1 MKHLFLFAAFSALF
15 PLFLHAADPNP
26 EQDPVLLKAKLAILE
41 ADRAKT
47 MNELTDL
54 RMKHIRS
61 DKNLKRMHDN
71 IMVLHRNLALALD
84 SKKDVR
90 DLNDKLLRLD
100 SEIRSAR
107 TVFNQTTAT
116 QAEKK

>member
-1 MKHLFLFAAFSALF
+1 
-15 PLFLHAADPNP
+15 
-26 EQDPVLLKAKLAILE
+26 
-41 ADRAKT
+41 
-47 MNELTDL
+47 
-54 RMKHIRS
+54 
-61 DKNLKRMHDN
+61 MHDN

-90 DLNDKLLRLD
+90 DLNDKLIRLD

>member
-1 MKHLFLFAAFSALF
+1 MRHFFFFLLPLFLFPLLMNAAG
-15 PLFLHAADPNP
+15 P
-26 EQDPVLLKAKLAILE
+26 EDDPVLLRAKLAILE
-41 ADRAKT
+41 ADRSKSMTA
-47 MNELTDL
+47 LTDT

-90 DLNDKLLRLD
+90 DLNDKLIRLD
-100 SEIRSAR
+100 SESRSAR

-116 QAEKK
+116 Q